1 MYDLDEADVRLILP
15 VPRLSIPAE
24 DLAQPIPKLSD
35 RQHVVE
41 KLKKTAEQARADREL
56 FWYRERL
63 LSSLEA
69 TWIEV
74 SRADVNG
81 EVPGRG

>member
-1 MYDLDEADVRLILP
+1 MLTSRLILP
-15 VPRLSIPAE
+15 VPRLSIPVE
-24 DLAQPIPKLSD
+24 ELARPIPKLSD

-41 KLKKTAEQARADREL
+41 KLKKTAEQLRADREL

-69 TWIEV
+69 TWVEV
-74 SRADVNG
+74 SHSSG
-81 EVPGRG
+81 TKGRT